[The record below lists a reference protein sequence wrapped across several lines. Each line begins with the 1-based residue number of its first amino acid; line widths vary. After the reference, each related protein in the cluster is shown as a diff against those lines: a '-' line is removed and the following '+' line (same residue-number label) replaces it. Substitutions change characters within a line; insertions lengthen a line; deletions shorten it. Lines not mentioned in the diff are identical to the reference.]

1 VITGGTYPVR
11 ELVQSYLDRADFVVA
26 ADSGVE
32 TALSYG
38 ISPDLVTG
46 DFDSLSD
53 ESILE
58 RFDAGSVRR
67 YERAKDET
75 DTEIALRLAG
85 EAGADHVVLVG
96 GGGGRVDHLLGIA
109 SIFERER
116 HPDLWITDASAVRA
130 LGDETVEHG
139 AIGETISFLPLGC
152 EPCRMSSSG
161 LRWPLD
167 ELTWRRGDAGL
178 SNEFAE
184 QVVRVRM
191 RSGRL
196 LVIRSAGS
204 V

>member
-11 ELVQSYLDRADFVVA
+11 ELVQSYLDRADYVVA
-26 ADSGVE
+26 ADTGVE

-38 ISPDLVTG
+38 VRPDLVVG

-53 ESILE
+53 ESLLE
-58 RFDAGSVRR
+58 EFDAESVRR
-67 YERAKDET
+67 FGRAKDET
-75 DTEIALRLAG
+75 DTEIALRLVD

-109 SIFERER
+109 SIFERDR
-116 HPDLWITDASAVRA
+116 HPDLWITDVSAVRA
-130 LGDETVEHG
+130 LDDEAVEHG
-139 AIGETISFLPLGC
+139 TIGETISFLPLGC
-152 EPCRMSSSG
+152 EPCRMTSSG

-167 ELTWRRGDAGL
+167 ALTWGRGNAGL

-184 QVVRVRM
+184 PVVRVRM

-196 LVIRSAGS
+196 LVVRSAGS